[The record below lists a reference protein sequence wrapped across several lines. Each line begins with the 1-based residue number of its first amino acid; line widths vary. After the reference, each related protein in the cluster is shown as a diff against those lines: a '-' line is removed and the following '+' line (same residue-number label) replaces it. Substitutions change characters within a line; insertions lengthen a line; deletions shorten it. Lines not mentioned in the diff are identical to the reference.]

1 MADIGFQPLAG
12 PGGCPDEGMLTLR
25 QCVIDPSPEMR
36 SRIWGSPGG
45 ASRTLGLTMM
55 RRGGL
60 GVIASGLAALLL
72 AGCQTV
78 GTDQAVAG
86 AAVAHAPV
94 GSEGVPNDR
103 ALGKKAFR
111 NQSFGLAEMHFR
123 RAVESNARDAESW
136 LGLAASYD
144 HLRRFDLADRAY
156 GRAIGLAGQTPEI
169 LNNRGY
175 SYMLRGDLPKARR
188 DLNAARA
195 KDPENPLIANNLKL
209 LDEQGRLGR

>member
-1 MADIGFQPLAG
+1 
-12 PGGCPDEGMLTLR
+12 
-25 QCVIDPSPEMR
+25 
-36 SRIWGSPGG
+36 
-45 ASRTLGLTMM
+45 
-55 RRGGL
+55 L
-60 GVIASGLAALLL
+60 GVMASGLVGLLL
-72 AGCQTV
+72 AGCQTT
-78 GTDQAVAG
+78 GADQVANG
-86 AAVAHAPV
+86 GVASVNANAPV

-103 ALGKKAFR
+103 ALGKTAFR

-123 RAVESNARDAESW
+123 RAVESNATDAESW

-144 HLRRFDLADRAY
+144 NLRRFDLADRAY

-175 SYMLRGDLPKARR
+175 SYMLRGDMAKARR

-195 KDPENPLIANNLKL
+195 KDPQNPLIANNLKL